1 MNEFGLRLSDH
12 TNEVT
17 VKWVGEDIKA
27 IRHNWSADK
36 CNEVLGELSKQ
47 LEDRVIEL
55 GNDALYYLLS
65 DWEADNDE

>member
-1 MNEFGLRLSDH
+1 M
-12 TNEVT
+12 NEVT

-27 IRHNWSADK
+27 IRPNWSADK
-36 CNEVLGELSKQ
+36 CNEVLGDLSKQ

>member
-1 MNEFGLRLSDH
+1 M
-12 TNEVT
+12 NEVT
-17 VKWVGEDIKA
+17 VTKWVGEDIKA
-27 IRHNWSADK
+27 MQNNRPNWSADK
-36 CNEVLGELSKQ
+36 CNEVLGDLSKQ

>member
-1 MNEFGLRLSDH
+1 M
-12 TNEVT
+12 NEVT

-27 IRHNWSADK
+27 IRPDWSVDK
-36 CNEVLGELSKQ
+36 CNEVLGDLSKQ

-55 GNDALYYLLS
+55 GNDALYCLLT